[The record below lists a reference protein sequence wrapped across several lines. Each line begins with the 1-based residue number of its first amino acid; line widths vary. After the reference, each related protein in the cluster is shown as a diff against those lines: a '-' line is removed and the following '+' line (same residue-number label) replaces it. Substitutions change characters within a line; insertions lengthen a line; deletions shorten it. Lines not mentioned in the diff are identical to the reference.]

1 MAALEEAETLRLHSR
16 LGKDPRVDKFYVPNV
31 DKQHLGADI
40 EKWLDELGM

>member
-16 LGKDPRVDKFYVPNV
+16 LGKDPRVDKIYVPNV
-31 DKQHLGADI
+31 VELSADI